1 MRLVDLSGV
10 TLDAEVAGPVVV
22 DFDGQY
28 VWSFTPERDGELVG
42 PDRTT
47 PWPVILLPYLTGT
60 CRVTVHTPDGS
71 TTYVDEEI
79 RFGDSPDRVRIV
91 DRFGH
96 PVAVDKVGH
105 LGRIFSESSSGIKDE
120 IMAGTTRALHDL
132 REICGVEAYLNYGCL
147 LGAIRNGKM
156 VGHDSD
162 SDLCYLSA
170 YTTPVDI
177 ILESYRL
184 ERKMAELGWSLRR
197 MSGAD
202 FKLMLPLSDGRDCD
216 IDVFGAF
223 HINDVFYQLGNRSGH
238 LPRESIVP
246 VSTVTL
252 EGHEFPAPR
261 DPEAMLAFLYGPH
274 WRTPDPSFKYA
285 DALPGVERLN
295 GWLRGFRTEMGKWS
309 EFYGSPEADLLPREG
324 STFAHWVEQRIEPG
338 SPVADLG
345 SGIGSDTVWFH
356 QQGHPVR
363 AFDFSRIVTPVAAER
378 LVEAGA
384 EPDVRKLVLNELRT
398 VMVTA
403 SELAHEPVPFH
414 LYARDLVG
422 CLDESAREYLWRLA
436 EMSLRRGGSL
446 FLEFSAAAPGLPDP
460 HPLVRRFSVD
470 WLRGELV
477 RNGLEVTDEES
488 GSGVDLFGNP
498 DPLVQRLVVR
508 RSPAGIPSR
517 EDPPPH
523 RFAKTRA
530 RVSRRV
536 RPARRLDVLPEKLE
550 DGRQLHRRLAELLD
564 LTVELAV
571 PLTVAEESSAPEVL
585 AAYRGSI

>member
-1 MRLVDLSGV
+1 MTVIDTTGV
-10 TLDAEVAGPVVV
+10 TLAPEVTGPVVV

-28 VWSFTPERDGELVG
+28 VWSFTPERDGTLEPTGRL
-42 PDRTT
+42 T
-47 PWPVILLPYLTGT
+47 PWPVILLPFLTGT
-60 CRVTVHTPDGS
+60 CRVTVHTPDNA
-71 TTYVDEEI
+71 TTYADDEI
-79 RFGDSPDRVRIV
+79 RFGDAPERVKIV
-91 DRFGH
+91 DKFGH

-105 LGRIFSESSSGIKDE
+105 LGRIFLESSSGIKDE
-120 IMAGTTRALHDL
+120 IMEGTTRALHDL
-132 REICGVEAYLNYGCL
+132 REVCGVEAYLNYGCL
-147 LGAIRNGKM
+147 LGAVRNGKM

-162 SDLCYLSA
+162 SDLCYLSE

-184 ERKMAELGWSLRR
+184 ERRMAELGWSLRR

-223 HINDVFYQLGNRSGH
+223 HVNGVFYQLGNRSGI
-238 LPRESIVP
+238 LPREAIVP

-252 EGHEFPAPR
+252 EGHEFPGPR

-285 DALPGVERLN
+285 DARPGVERLN

-309 EFYGSPEADLLPREG
+309 EFYGSPDADRLPREG
-324 STFAHWVEQRIEPG
+324 SSFAQWAADRIEPG

-345 SGIGSDTVWFH
+345 SGIGSDAVWFH

-363 AFDFSRIVTPVAAER
+363 AFDFSRIVNPIAVER

-398 VMVTA
+398 VLVTA
-403 SELAHEPVPFH
+403 SELAHEKVPFN

-446 FLEFSAAAPGLPDP
+446 FLEFSAAAPGLTDP
-460 HPLVRRFSVD
+460 HPLIRRFSVD
-470 WLRGELV
+470 WLRGELT
-477 RNGLEVTDEES
+477 RRGLEVVDEES
-488 GSGVDLFGNP
+488 GPGVDLFGNP
-498 DPLVQRLVVR
+498 DPLVQRLQVR
-508 RSPAGIPSR
+508 RAPGGAPEPTDEAPR
-517 EDPPPH
+517 
-523 RFAKTRA
+523 RFARTRA
-530 RVSRRV
+530 RISRRV
-536 RPARRLDVLPEKLE
+536 RPTRRVDALPQQLE

-571 PLTVAEESSAPEVL
+571 PLSVADEAEAPALL
-585 AAYRGSI
+585 ASYRATI